1 MSATRPQSTLDLST
15 PDKAKKAM
23 HDLRAEQ
30 VRLKKANRNLMENAD
45 KKAADLLAIQKR
57 VSEME
62 NRAGG
67 STTSSNATLNK
78 YVRPDGSV
86 RLKGEQTRDK
96 AYMPGLLQDA
106 PVSDWQADLQ
116 DAVSDYTLVKT
127 LSGRG
132 GAPKCLAR
140 VQEIAR
146 KAPVEVQRIFADASG
161 VGAEW
166 IPDEM
171 LPSLERNL
179 TAQRRVAAAF
189 DTMQLPNSTTLM
201 PYLTTGFRP
210 YIKAAA
216 TSDDPAQYTSSSMVT
231 EKRTITTTGFAVRAQ
246 VADDAEED
254 SIIAVL
260 PTVRAEIIQA
270 LVDGEED
277 AIINGDTG
285 THQDDAS
292 GALASWNTRG
302 RWGATGLGG
311 SADHRR
317 SWIGLRARAYDVS
330 NTENRATFSA
340 DTLLEDRSDLD
351 SPHGIDGSLILITS
365 PEAYFKKL
373 MAIDEVLTM
382 DKFPQPT
389 LVSGQLAQIMGMPI
403 IISEFLTGD
412 LNATGLFTGSGAT
425 SGMLMVNRDRFKIGS
440 LRGASLE
447 VDKDITRGTHQMV
460 ATVRETFFTVD
471 DATKKNL
478 KYLYNL

>member
-1 MSATRPQSTLDLST
+1 MAESTLDLST
-15 PDKAKKAM
+15 PQKAKKAM

-30 VRLKKANRNLMENAD
+30 LRLKKANRNLMENAD
-45 KKAADLLAIQKR
+45 KKTADLVAIQKR

-67 STTSSNATLNK
+67 STTSSNATLTK

-86 RLKGEQTRDK
+86 RMKGEQTSEQ
-96 AYMPGLLQDA
+96 AFMPGLLQDA
-106 PVSDWQADLQ
+106 PVCDWQADLQ
-116 DAVSDYTLVKT
+116 SAVSDYTLVKN
-127 LSGRG
+127 LSGG
-132 GAPKCLAR
+132 GRAPKCLAR
-140 VQEIAR
+140 VREIAR
-146 KAPVEVQRIFADASG
+146 KAPVEVQRIFADSSG

-166 IPDEM
+166 IPDEL
-171 LPSLERNL
+171 LPALERNL

-189 DTMQLPNSTTLM
+189 DTMALPNKTTLL

-210 YIKAAA
+210 YIKSAA
-216 TSDDPAQYTSSSMVT
+216 TTDDPAQYTSSSMVT
-231 EKRTITTTGFAVRAQ
+231 EQRTITATGFAVRAQ

-260 PTVRAEIIQA
+260 PTVRSELISA

-292 GALASWNTRG
+292 GALASWNIRG
-302 RWGATGLGG
+302 RWGASGLGG

-317 SWIGLRARAYDVS
+317 AWIGLRARAYDVS
-330 NTENRATFSA
+330 NTENRSSFNA

-351 SPHGIDGSLILITS
+351 SPHGIEGSLILITS
-365 PEAYFKKL
+365 PEAYFKHL
-373 MAIDEVLTM
+373 LAIDQVQTL
-382 DKFPQPT
+382 DVHPKPT
-389 LVSGQLAQIMGMPI
+389 IVSGQLGEIYGMPI
-403 IISEFLTGD
+403 IISEFLGGD
-412 LNATGLFTGSGAT
+412 LNASGLFTGSGAT
-425 SGMLMVNRDRFKIGS
+425 SGALLVNRDRFKLGQ
-440 LRGASLE
+440 LRGAQIE

-460 ATVRETFFTVD
+460 ATVRESFFTVD
-471 DATKKNL
+471 DGSKKNL